1 MEAILSIFSW
11 GIIIPWI
18 LAMFLGIFVGGI
30 PGLTATMAVA
40 LIVPLTYHMTPIAGL
55 AMIIGVSFTSIF
67 AGDIPATF
75 LRIPGT
81 PASGAA
87 VLDGYEM
94 TRQGRGYLAISLDL
108 ACSAIGGIIGILI
121 LIFVSPVLAGFAL
134 QFTHYEY
141 FWLGVLGLSMSAVI
155 AKTSKMKG
163 VISIAVGI
171 LISTIGIDT
180 TTGYPRFTFGQ
191 TVLMAGVGFI
201 PAMIGLF
208 GVSEV
213 FRSLLTTSDLSISV
227 VAKRKKTPVREVF
240 GHIGR
245 NLRLILQSSVVG
257 SVIGAL
263 PGAGADVAAWVA
275 YGTAK
280 RSSKHPE
287 EFGNGS
293 IEGVIAPTSA
303 NNAALGGSWVPAL
316 VFGIPGDTITAIVLG
331 AMMMYGLKP
340 GPLIFTNERFLVN
353 QIFSVGI
360 VSQFFLVAIGYLGI
374 RAYEQIFKFPRNVV
388 YAGILVF
395 SMVGAYAMRSNL
407 FDVWIVIA
415 FGVLG
420 FIMEKVSIPLV
431 PLILGIIL
439 GPMIESNLRIGLIKT
454 NGRFLPFLGRPISL
468 VLFLIL
474 AGLFLWDPIAAVI
487 RVVRGRGKETR

>member
-1 MEAILSIFSW
+1 MQALNSIFAMN
-11 GIIIPWI
+11 IIVPWI

-40 LIVPLTYHMTPIAGL
+40 LIVPLTYHMVPIAGL

-87 VLDGYEM
+87 VLDGYEL
-94 TRQGRGYLAISLDL
+94 TKRGQGYLAITLDL
-108 ACSAIGGIIGILI
+108 VCSALGGVIGILI

-155 AKTSKMKG
+155 SRTSKLKG
-163 VISIAVGI
+163 VISIALGV
-171 LISTIGIDT
+171 LISTIGIDI
-180 TTGYPRFTFGQ
+180 TTGYPRFAFGKP
-191 TVLMAGVGFI
+191 VLMGGIGFI

-213 FRSLLTTSDLSISV
+213 FRSILSSTDLSLSV
-227 VAKRKKTPVREVF
+227 ITTKGRVKFGEVM
-240 GHIGR
+240 GHVGR
-245 NLRLILQSSVVG
+245 NLRLIVQSSVVG

-280 RSSKHPE
+280 KSSKTPE
-287 EFGNGS
+287 EFGTGS

-331 AMMMYGLKP
+331 AMLMYGLKP
-340 GPLIFTNERFLVN
+340 GPLIFENERFLVD
-353 QIFSVGI
+353 QIFSVGL
-360 VSQFFLVAIGYLGI
+360 VSQVFLLVIGFLGI
-374 RAYEQIFKFPRNVV
+374 KAYSWIFRFPRNVV
-388 YAGILVF
+388 YAGILIF
-395 SMVGAYAMRSNL
+395 SMVGSFAMRSSL
-407 FDVWIVIA
+407 FDVWLVLG

-420 FIMEKVSIPLV
+420 YVMEKVEIPLV

-439 GPMIESNLRIGLIKT
+439 GPMIEANLRIGLIKT
-454 NGRFLPFLGRPISL
+454 DGRFMPFLGRPISFT
-468 VLFLIL
+468 LFLIL
-474 AGLFLWDPIAAVI
+474 AGLFLWEPLTAL
-487 RVVRGRGKETR
+487 VRMVRRKR

>member
-1 MEAILSIFSW
+1 MDAFLSVFSFN
-11 GIIIPWI
+11 IIIPWI

-40 LIVPLTYHMTPIAGL
+40 LIVPLTFHMTPIAGL

-94 TRQGRGYLAISLDL
+94 TKQGRGYLAIYLDL
-108 ACSAIGGIIGILI
+108 ACSAIGGVVGILI

-134 QFTHYEY
+134 KFTHFEY

-155 AKTSKMKG
+155 SRTSKIKG
-163 VISIAVGI
+163 VISIAIGV
-171 LISTIGIDT
+171 LISTIGIDL
-180 TTGYPRFTFGQ
+180 TTGFPRFAYGKA
-191 TVLMAGVGFI
+191 VLMGGIGFI
-201 PAMIGLF
+201 PVMIGLF

-213 FRSLLTTSDLSISV
+213 LRSILSTRDLSVSAV
-227 VAKRKKTPVREVF
+227 LERTRVSLKEVF
-240 GHIGR
+240 GHVGR
-245 NLRLILQSSVVG
+245 HIRLVLQSSVVG
-257 SVIGAL
+257 TVIGAL

-280 RSSKHPE
+280 RTSRKPD
-287 EFGNGS
+287 EFGKGS
-293 IEGVIAPTSA
+293 VEGVIAPTSA

-331 AMMMYGLKP
+331 AMLMYGLKP
-340 GPLIFTNERFLVN
+340 GPLIFETNRFLVD
-353 QIFSVGI
+353 QIFSVGL
-360 VSQFFLVAIGYLGI
+360 VSQLFLVIIGFLGI
-374 RAYEQIFKFPRNVV
+374 RAYSQVFKFPRNVV
-388 YAGILVF
+388 YAGILIF
-395 SMVGAYAMRSNL
+395 SMVGAFAMRSNL
-407 FDVWIVIA
+407 FDVWLVII
-415 FGVLG
+415 FGVIG
-420 FIMEKVSIPLV
+420 FVMEKAKIPLV

-454 NGRFLPFLGRPISL
+454 TGRFLPFISRPISIVL
-468 VLFLIL
+468 VLIL
-474 AGLFLWDPIAAVI
+474 AALFLWEPLAGLIKSL
-487 RVVRGRGKETR
+487 RQKRGRN